1 MGQIRNVWA
10 RGRLCEP
17 KTGWAKSKQ
26 SGLAVLSMT
35 WVSWHSPPSAAESGD
50 DGSAGQESSHSM
62 APSSP
67 LSAEF
72 PVLPAGLSS
81 PTQLLI
87 TSRLCLPTQGSLQ
100 GPGIRL
106 LASQLLPPIWPP
118 HCKTHDTRR
127 TLDRNPAYQGVPGRW
142 TLSFQCLENP
152 SVYPITLI
160 LTILWQ
166 RWNFFQLHL
175 TSGHSALSWTS
186 REEAGLS
193 LEIPKVS
200 PQC

>member
-1 MGQIRNVWA
+1 MR
-10 RGRLCEP
+10 
-17 KTGWAKSKQ
+17 
-26 SGLAVLSMT
+26 
-35 WVSWHSPPSAAESGD
+35 
-50 DGSAGQESSHSM
+50 GQEESCVSQR
-62 APSSP
+62 
-67 LSAEF
+67 L
-72 PVLPAGLSS
+72 AGLSLNSQAWLYFQWRGSTDTALWVQRRVLMALQDRKAFTPLLPPTLSQQNFQFYQLGS
-81 PTQLLI
+81 PPPPTYSLQ
-87 TSRLCLPTQGSLQ
+87 SRLCLPTQGSLQ

-118 HCKTHDTRR
+118 HCKTNDTRR

-152 SVYPITLI
+152 SVLYPLTLL
-160 LTILWQ
+160 LTTLWQ
-166 RWNFFQLHL
+166 HWNLFQLHL
-175 TSGHSALSWTS
+175 TSGHPALSWTS